1 MRRQPA
7 RSAPPRLVEEM
18 RGGGSCR
25 PEEKPGGDARGAG
38 VLIKIIKVLIKKKRS
53 QAVRETNT
61 CTTQNRPAQP
71 GIRSWLRLLMSSRP
85 YTHCHSH
92 ASQICENR
100 SMFTPYKAGSSQ
112 LFSRGT

>member
-38 VLIKIIKVLIKKKRS
+38 VLIKIIKVLIKKTVPKQCAKR
-53 QAVRETNT
+53 T
-61 CTTQNRPAQP
+61 PAQH
-71 GIRSWLRLLMSSRP
+71 RTALL
-85 YTHCHSH
+85 
-92 ASQICENR
+92 SQESAR
-100 SMFTPYKAGSSQ
+100 GSAC
-112 LFSRGT
+112 